1 MFAGFTRAFTMASDL
16 HQPTT
21 LAEQSDLVTV
31 QFWMNG
37 CAQVAHVNPANLQRC
52 RRRLLAT
59 GAVLLN

>member
-1 MFAGFTRAFTMASDL
+1 MASDL

-37 CAQVAHVNPANLQRC
+37 CAQVAHVKPANLQRC

>member
-1 MFAGFTRAFTMASDL
+1 MASDL
-16 HQPTT
+16 LQPKI
-21 LAEQSDLVTV
+21 LAEQSDLVMV

-37 CAQVAHVNPANLQRC
+37 CAQVAYVNPANQQRC